1 MKKTT
6 KVLWA
11 VLCAGVLLMGA
22 GTGMALA
29 TYASFDY
36 DSTSLNPEVNLETEK
51 VKKRIPA
58 EGPIEVY
65 CYWEGDHAS
74 MSVAYDK
81 SVPKNEVWLTIK
93 HDPAYT
99 NVTVDCQRGVNEDG
113 SGAVIDVYPA
123 HLVGDFELF
132 MEQKDVILE
141 GLKNDVLIEYNGDD
155 VFGMDVEIRVNP
167 ANEDRLICPF

>member
-22 GTGMALA
+22 GTGMAFA

-58 EGPIEVY
+58 EGPIEVC
-65 CYWEGDHAS
+65 CYWGSAHSS
-74 MSVAYDK
+74 MNVVCDK
-81 SVPKNEVWLTIK
+81 SVPKDEIRFVVK

-99 NVTVDCQRGVNEDG
+99 DIQVDCYKEQEGVLFEVY
-113 SGAVIDVYPA
+113 SID
-123 HLVGDFELF
+123 LVDRFELF

-155 VFGMDVEIRVNP
+155 VFGMDVEVRVNP